1 MGGFGLPGRLCG
13 CGFRLGHGL
22 HLSLGFGHLRLT
34 LLVHELAGV
43 RIACGLGLGS
53 RRAGALGLLDEEVL
67 RLELRLVGLGQLAEL
82 GIGSVGLQLAQLRRV
97 AQARGDVVEHLVAQS
112 LVEDGPCDLDALL
125 HVARHKV
132 GAGQEDLDVLARA
145 EAVDAAVL
153 EQTAHDGDHA
163 DVVGAAGHARD

>member
-53 RRAGALGLLDEEVL
+53 RLLF
-67 RLELRLVGLGQLAEL
+67 RQNRCHLAVL
-82 GIGSVGLQLAQLRRV
+82 GINL
-97 AQARGDVVEHLVAQS
+97 
-112 LVEDGPCDLDALL
+112 
-125 HVARHKV
+125 
-132 GAGQEDLDVLARA
+132 
-145 EAVDAAVL
+145 
-153 EQTAHDGDHA
+153 
-163 DVVGAAGHARD
+163 